1 MTSATDVRGAAALAP
16 LLASRDRLAIGARA
30 IAPLLNRVVFTGRQV
45 APFLETAAIT
55 SGDRASYADDAV
67 VRVISTGAI
76 DRVAVDLQKLGL
88 VRGARTETSDRW
100 TVNSSVT
107 LEFTQVAD
115 AEKDPGALWLEY
127 ASLLTVA
134 VNLGT
139 ELEPLTARITGA
151 PALLALDW
159 ATFASGGE
167 SPLDSG
173 ELEDI
178 VALVAAR
185 PEIVRELA
193 ASPPDLRSFVAS
205 ETRRFLA
212 YDGADHV
219 MRCAIRGANRL
230 PGLIAPVAERL
241 RSIAGLV

>member
-1 MTSATDVRGAAALAP
+1 VTGATDVRGATAITP
-16 LLASRDRLAIGARA
+16 LLASRGRLATGARA

-45 APFLETAAIT
+45 APFLETAAVT
-55 SGDRASYADDAV
+55 SGDRASFAEDAV
-67 VRVISTGAI
+67 VRVISTGAL
-76 DRVAVDLQKLGL
+76 DRVAADLLKLGL
-88 VRGARTETSDRW
+88 ARGARTATSERW
-100 TVNSSVT
+100 RVSEGVT

-115 AEKDPGALWLEY
+115 AEADPGALWLEY

-139 ELEPLTARITGA
+139 EVEPLTARITGA

-159 ATFASGGE
+159 AAFASGGE

-178 VALVAAR
+178 VALIAGR

-219 MRCAIRGANRL
+219 MRCAILGANRL

-241 RSIAGLV
+241 RRIAGLV